1 MATDWKYLTVGL
13 LTGIILLLFVLVRP
27 DSEIIDDGKTHI
39 RYWQIT
45 GQKDVE
51 SYPVRAFN
59 ALQDQI
65 VIEATSIP
73 WQDHEKKILT
83 AVLSGNPPD
92 IVSQFVPVVKWASRM
107 ALLPLDS
114 FMRRDNFDPEIFFP
128 ALWEEMSY
136 QDHIFAVPIFTV
148 SMAFAYNKRL
158 FREVGLDPENPPE
171 DWSEVKRVAKLLD
184 RRNEK
189 GQFIQMGF
197 IPDWLSLQT
206 RTLQTSMLMA
216 WQLGAEFLSPDGKI
230 INLNNPAMIKA
241 LQWVVDYYDQ
251 YDMDR
256 VQSFRGSFGYADQNE
271 FISEKV
277 AMMVID
283 SSFPEQIERYKNDLD
298 YGIAAIPSFEG
309 SPSASSSG
317 SFWLGIPRGAKNP
330 AAAWEFIKFFVQ
342 KDTQLE
348 TCFETEENLF
358 PANRRAAYDTSFNT
372 SEMIDVFVHQMD
384 FAHSPSIVPMAHDV
398 FWREMAQR
406 VQERVV
412 LHLQT
417 PEESLLEAQY
427 IIQLE
432 LDKALRYDEF
442 VRSKINIADIDR

>member
-1 MATDWKYLTVGL
+1 MIAR
-13 LTGIILLLFVLVRP
+13 II
-27 DSEIIDDGKTHI
+27 SIIIPLIIMVVMLIIFISPSVETANDGKTHI

-45 GQKDVE
+45 GQKEVE

-59 ALQDQI
+59 AKQDQI
-65 VIEATSIP
+65 VVEATAIP

-92 IVSQFVPVVKWASRM
+92 VVSQFVPVVKWASRM
-107 ALLPLDS
+107 ALIPLDS

-158 FREVGLDPENPPE
+158 FREAGLDPENPPKT
-171 DWSEVKRVAKLLD
+171 WSEVKRVAQLMD
-184 RRNEK
+184 RRNER
-189 GQFIQMGF
+189 GQFLQMGF
-197 IPDWLSLQT
+197 IPDWRSLQVN
-206 RTLQTSMLMA
+206 TLQTTMLMA
-216 WQLGAEFLSPDGKI
+216 WQLGAEFLSPDGKTV
-230 INLNNPAMIKA
+230 NLNDPAMIRA

-271 FISEKV
+271 FISGKV

-283 SSFPEQIERYKNDLD
+283 SSFPEQIERYNPDLD
-298 YGIAAIPSFEG
+298 YGIAVIPSFEG
-309 SPSASSSG
+309 YPSASSSG
-317 SFWLGIPRGAKNP
+317 SFWLGIPRGVKNVEE
-330 AAAWEFIKFFVQ
+330 AWEFIKFFVQ

-358 PANRRAAYDTSFNT
+358 PANRWAAYDPSFNAT
-372 SEMIDVFVHQMD
+372 AMTDVFVRQMD
-384 FAHSPSIVPMAHDV
+384 FAHSPAIVPMAHDV
-398 FWREMAQR
+398 FWREMSQR

-412 LHLQT
+412 LHLRT
-417 PEESLLEAQY
+417 PEESLLDAQH

-432 LDKALRYDEF
+432 LDKAIRYDEF
-442 VRSKINIADIDR
+442 VRSKIKITELD

>member
-1 MATDWKYLTVGL
+1 MHLNWKLLIGGIFTVGL
-13 LTGIILLLFVLVRP
+13 VGLIVGPSSRSQEP
-27 DSEIIDDGKTHI
+27 ADGKTHI

-59 ALQDQI
+59 DLQDQI

-92 IVSQFVPVVKWASRM
+92 VVSQFVPVVKWASRM
-107 ALLPLDS
+107 ALIPLDS
-114 FMRRDNFDPEIFFP
+114 FMRRDNFDPDIFFP

-148 SMAFAYNKRL
+148 SMAFVYNKRL
-158 FREVGLDPENPPE
+158 FRAAGLDPNNPPKT
-171 DWSEVKRVAKLLD
+171 WTEVNRIAKLLD
-184 RRNEK
+184 RRNDR

-197 IPDWLSLQT
+197 IPDWRALQVS
-206 RTLQTSMLMA
+206 TLQTSMLMA
-216 WQLGAEFLSPDGKI
+216 WQLGAEFLSPDGKTVK
-230 INLNNPAMIKA
+230 LNNPGMIKA
-241 LQWVVDYYDQ
+241 LQWVLDYYDQ

-256 VQSFRGSFGYADQNE
+256 VQAFRGSFGYADQNE

-277 AMMVID
+277 AMMIID
-283 SSFPEQIERYKNDLD
+283 SSFPEQIDRYKNDLD
-298 YGIAAIPSFEG
+298 YGIVVIPFFEG
-309 SPSASSSG
+309 YPTASSSG

-330 AAAWEFIKFFVQ
+330 EAAWEFIKFFVQ

-358 PANRRAAYDTSFNT
+358 PANRWAAYDSSFNT
-372 SEMIDVFVHQMD
+372 SDMTDVFVRQMD

-398 FWREMAQR
+398 FWREMSQR
-406 VQERVV
+406 VQERVI

-417 PEESLLEAQY
+417 PEESLLEAQH
-427 IIQLE
+427 IVQLE
-432 LDKALRYDEF
+432 LDKALRYDEY
-442 VRSKINIADIDR
+442 VRSKIDITDWD